1 MRRGSL
7 PTETFVLGSNQC
19 KSLFFFFFC
28 LESVVLCVVLIIWLE
43 NFVDIITSVHENWF
57 AARCLNTTQPAGEGA
72 IVMQTAVYVLVA
84 LWVLFTC
91 RFLLCFF
98 FLILNQ
104 DFYCV
109 FSLVGMMDRLVQLL
123 ELWLQ
128 LIILHRSW
136 VEKTYSFIFCIESI
150 KLWVCFEKYYEVRW
164 MFFHSCLSHQ
174 FCSGNWDYANYHLRA
189 SDTPCN

>member
-1 MRRGSL
+1 MYPSLNLEAESEFLCRAEQEGIDLYPVELKQFIDFMRRGSL

-84 LWVLFTC
+84 L
-91 RFLLCFF
+91 
-98 FLILNQ
+98 
-104 DFYCV
+104 
-109 FSLVGMMDRLVQLL
+109 
-123 ELWLQ
+123 
-128 LIILHRSW
+128 
-136 VEKTYSFIFCIESI
+136 
-150 KLWVCFEKYYEVRW
+150 
-164 MFFHSCLSHQ
+164 
-174 FCSGNWDYANYHLRA
+174 
-189 SDTPCN
+189 